1 MHSTAVLR
9 PPYGPQALRRLALVL
24 FAGLALLV
32 SAVAPSAAFAQD
44 AEPPGPD
51 NPPIITGGSVS
62 PSSLGWEG
70 GQVDITATVI
80 DDYGLSMVYATLYGP
95 DSTPYP
101 VQLIQSG
108 DNQFSGSVAAPP
120 NTEKDARQYG
130 IEVSATDWASGTDTK
145 IIGYVEIEGS
155 PVFDEDPYLWGATVT
170 PRDVPATGGAIEIGV
185 NASDDH
191 GVNVVLASI
200 EVEGYTFPP
209 TWIELTADSATHY
222 TGTFTVPANTTPN
235 DKPYRV
241 KILVADDVGQ
251 EVTLDAGLFTVRGTP
266 TQPAGLL
273 TLSPTW
279 SVFGPIRV
287 GAKTRALFTVRNPGK
302 VGGPTL
308 AASAVVSGAGFSL
321 VGVNGAAQPLSL
333 EPGKSAQVLVQYAP
347 TRSGLRNGKLTITRA
362 DGKQRPISATLVGW
376 GY

>member
-1 MHSTAVLR
+1 MHPTVTITSPVGVAAARRFVL
-9 PPYGPQALRRLALVL
+9 LLL
-24 FAGLALLV
+24 AGLALLC
-32 SAVAPSAAFAQD
+32 SAALPSAAFAQD

-70 GQVDITATVI
+70 GQVDITANVI

-108 DNQFSGSVAAPP
+108 DGQFSGSVTAPP
-120 NTEKDARQYG
+120 NTEKDPRQYG
-130 IEVSATDWASGTDTK
+130 VEVTATDWANGTDTK
-145 IIGYVEIEGS
+145 LIGSVEIAGS
-155 PVFDEDPYLWGATVT
+155 PVFDEDPYVWDPTVA
-170 PRDVPATGGAIEIGV
+170 PRDVPATGGNVEIGV

-200 EVEGYTFPP
+200 ELDGYTFPP

-222 TGTFTVPANTTPN
+222 TGTFAAPANTTPN
-235 DKPYRV
+235 AKSYRV
-241 KILVADDVGQ
+241 KILVADDAGQ
-251 EVTLDAGLFTVRGTP
+251 EVSLDAGTYTVRGTP

-273 TLSPTW
+273 SISPTW

-287 GAKTRALFTVRNPGK
+287 GAKTRTLFTVRNAGK

-308 AASAVVSGAGFSL
+308 DAAASVSGAGFSL
-321 VGVNGAAQPLSL
+321 VGVNGAEQPLSIA
-333 EPGKSAQVLVQYAP
+333 PGGSAQVLVQYAP
-347 TRSGLRNGKLTITRA
+347 TRSGLRNGKLTIRRP
-362 DGKQRPISATLVGW
+362 DGKQRPLVATLVGV